1 MSQDCQKPP
10 LEPARIDWQEATPV
24 SVQFADVYFSRDDGA
39 AETRYVFL
47 EQNNLPQRWADWQ
60 SPGSFTIAETG
71 FGTGLNFF
79 CAWELWQQQR
89 QPGQHLHF
97 VSVEKFPL
105 QREDLDKA
113 CALRPQFAPLH
124 QALLAQYPPL
134 IPGLHRL
141 HFPAEQ
147 LTLTLIFDDAIEGF
161 RRLDGCVD
169 AWFLDGFAPARN
181 PLMWQPALFAQM
193 ARLSHDCTTFATFT
207 AAGDVKRGLRDVGFT
222 VEKHPGYG
230 RKRDMLKGQFTAAAK
245 TEFAWKA
252 SDAPWFRVD
261 YQPCP
266 PGTVAI
272 VGAGLAGCCAA
283 YALAQRGWQVHLLE
297 RDAAIANQAS
307 GNATGITYAKLSL
320 HDTAQNRYYIGA
332 YLYACRFIRQ
342 VFESAQVAPGQD
354 WQLNGVL
361 QLAYNA
367 DEQQAQEKLRAS
379 GLWPGDIVD
388 WLDADA
394 TTARLGFSTT
404 NGAVLMKNG
413 GWLNPAT
420 LCHALLRHPR
430 IRLSTN
436 TALQQLKRADER
448 WYIDDL
454 PDGYDAVILANTF
467 DALQL
472 PQADHLPL
480 RRIRGQVSH
489 IPATPASSILQHA
502 LNYDGYINPV
512 RNGFHCVGA
521 TFQPRNRNPE
531 LQAEDHAE
539 NLDKLREALPA
550 LAEMLDI
557 GAVEQLDGRVGFR
570 CQTPDYLPIVGPL
583 PDVAQFQQ
591 QYAGY
596 HLNPAEQ
603 TYPPCPLLPGLYV
616 TTGFGAKGITGATL
630 AAEILASYISGE
642 PQPVDR
648 DVVFA
653 LHPARFLQRA
663 LKRQG
668 RPD

>member
-10 LEPARIDWQEATPV
+10 LEPARIDWQDATPV

-47 EQNNLPQRWADWQ
+47 QQNDLPQRWADWQ

-89 QPGQHLHF
+89 KPGQHLHF

-105 QREDLDKA
+105 RREDLEKA
-113 CALRPQFAPLH
+113 CALQPRFAPLH
-124 QALLAQYPPL
+124 ALLIAQYPPL

-181 PLMWQPALFAQM
+181 PQMWQPALFARM
-193 ARLSHDCTTFATFT
+193 ARLSHASTTFATFT
-207 AAGDVKRGLRDVGFT
+207 AAGDVKRGLRDAGFT

-230 RKRDMLKGQFTAAAK
+230 RKRDMLKGRFTAAAK
-245 TEFAWKA
+245 TESPWKA

-261 YQPCP
+261 YQPRP

-307 GNATGITYAKLSL
+307 GNTTGITYAKLSL

-361 QLAYNA
+361 QLAYDA

-379 GLWPGDIVD
+379 SLWPTEIAD

-394 TTARLGFSTT
+394 TAALLGFPTT
-404 NGAVLMKNG
+404 NGAILMKNG

-420 LCHALLRHPR
+420 LCRMLINHPHIQLHTSTPLQRLER
-430 IRLSTN
+430 I
-436 TALQQLKRADER
+436 AER
-448 WYIDDL
+448 WQINDL
-454 PDGYDAVILANTF
+454 PDGFDAVVLANTF

-472 PQADHLPL
+472 PQAEHLPL

-489 IPATPASSILQHA
+489 VPATAASSTLQHA
-502 LNYDGYINPV
+502 LNYDGYVNPV

-531 LQAEDHAE
+531 LQPDDHSE
-539 NLDKLREALPA
+539 NLSKLRDALPA
-550 LAEMLDI
+550 LAESLDT
-557 GAVEQLDGRVGFR
+557 GNGEPLDGRVGFR
-570 CQTPDYLPIVGPL
+570 CQTPDYVPVVGPL
-583 PDVAQFQQ
+583 PDVAAFQQ
-591 QYAGY
+591 RYAGY
-596 HLNPAEQ
+596 HLNPGEQ
-603 TYPPCPLLPGLYV
+603 TYPPCPLLPGLYI
-616 TTGFGAKGITGATL
+616 TTAFGAKGITGAPL
-630 AAEILASYISGE
+630 AAEILASYITGE

-668 RPD
+668 RQD